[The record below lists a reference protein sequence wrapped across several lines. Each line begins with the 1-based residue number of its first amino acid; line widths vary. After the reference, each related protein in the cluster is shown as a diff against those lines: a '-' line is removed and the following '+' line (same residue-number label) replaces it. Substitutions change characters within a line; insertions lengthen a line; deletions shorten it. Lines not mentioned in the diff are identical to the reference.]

1 MISVLALG
9 LLAAPIAAEAQ
20 QPAKVP
26 RIGLLTPGSPG
37 DPFIE
42 AFRQGLRAL
51 GYVEGQN
58 IALEYRW
65 AESKYDRLPGLASD
79 LVRLNVDL
87 IFARSTPGAR
97 AAKNATTAIPIVF
110 AAVTD
115 PVNLG
120 IVDSLARPW
129 GNITGLTHIGVDLV
143 GKDFELLREAV
154 PGMGRVAVLANPA
167 NPAHV
172 LKLGAAQDAA
182 RFLGAKLKVLE
193 VRSSNDF
200 AAAFSAIR
208 REQPDAL
215 VTFVNPLTLAHRK
228 LIVDFAAKSRL
239 PAVYE
244 VKEFVEAGGLM
255 SYGTSFPDMYRRA
268 ATYVDKILKGAKPA
282 DLPVEQP
289 TRFELVLNMKTA
301 KALGITFPPTIM
313 VRADQVIQ

>member
-120 IVDSLARPW
+120 IVDSLARPG

-244 VKEFVEAGGLM
+244 VKEFVEAGVLM